1 MPVRANTGLITECI
15 WIKDLD
21 IDSNLIATPSA
32 YVLAAEKVKRGMVFL
47 FW

>member
-1 MPVRANTGLITECI
+1 MPVRANTGLIIECK

-21 IDSNLIATPSA
+21 IVSKLIATPSA
-32 YVLAAEKVKRGMVFL
+32 YVLAARKLRRRMVFM